1 LETFLSQRSEI
12 RATETRA
19 TEVGASEVRD
29 QRSDSRGQRTA
40 RASNQST
47 VISESTGFAS
57 DYAMPRRSEI
67 RCQITD
73 DRESIMPKSKCQIN
87 AKSPMSNEEWQE

>member
-1 LETFLSQRSEI
+1 VEPFDPSTNSGLRVFDREH
-12 RATETRA
+12 
-19 TEVGASEVRD
+19 GAKSKI
-29 QRSDSRGQRTA
+29 RGQRTA

-67 RCQITD
+67 RGQITE
-73 DRESIMPKSKCQIN
+73 DRITEERGQQEN
-87 AKSPMSNEEWQE
+87 AKFPMSNEKRQE

>member
-67 RCQITD
+67 RGQITE
-73 DRESIMPKSKCQIN
+73 DRITEERGQQEN
-87 AKSPMSNEEWQE
+87 AKFPMSNEKRQE

>member
-1 LETFLSQRSEI
+1 VEPFDPSTNSGLRVFDREH
-12 RATETRA
+12 
-19 TEVGASEVRD
+19 GAKSKI
-29 QRSDSRGQRTA
+29 RGQRTA

-73 DRESIMPKSKCQIN
+73 DRESIMPN
-87 AKSPMSNEEWQE
+87 AKSMPKAQCQNK